1 MNSSSSTINEEPDAL
16 PIANP
21 LRNLAAGE
29 TKLLAS
35 EICDTLQSSSM
46 ADGDGFNE
54 MISHRRKAQ
63 LFSGNCRQTCQNSS
77 FAELFL
83 SGFAP
88 LQRVPIHNCTS
99 QVYRL
104 TGLTPTLQWNPS

>member
-63 LFSGNCRQTCQNSS
+63 LFFWELQTNVSEQ
-77 FAELFL
+77 
-83 SGFAP
+83 
-88 LQRVPIHNCTS
+88 
-99 QVYRL
+99 
-104 TGLTPTLQWNPS
+104 